1 MNYNY
6 IIGVDVSK
14 LTLDL
19 VLLKVSQTSNP
30 VEHLKVE
37 NNEKGLA
44 KVSEWLKEFNASE
57 MLFCMESTGIYCYP
71 LLQYIIGK
79 QVDVWVENAVQ
90 IKMSQGLTRGKNDKI
105 DAKRIAEYAHKNQD
119 KLKLWKP
126 TRVVVD
132 KLKHLI
138 ALRDRLVTTKTR
150 LLVPIEEFKSVG
162 NAEMASMME
171 KAMKKSIKA
180 IDSDLNGVEVQ
191 IKKLI
196 DDDDHLKKLFSLVT
210 SVVGIGFVTAINL
223 IIQTNEF
230 TILKDSR
237 KLACYCGV
245 APFEYSSGTS
255 VRGRK
260 RVSHMANKKL
270 KTNLHMAALSGIRND
285 LELKSYYE
293 RKIQEG
299 KNKMSVINAVRNK
312 LLSRVVATVK
322 RGTPYQENIIE
333 KSLVL
338 S

>member
-19 VLLKVSQTSNP
+19 ALLKVNQTVNP

-44 KVSEWLKEFNASE
+44 KVSEWLKELNTSD
-57 MLFCMESTGIYCYP
+57 MLFCMESTGIYCYS

-79 QVDVWVENAVQ
+79 QADVWVENAVQ

-132 KLKHLI
+132 KLKHLT
-138 ALRDRLVTTKTR
+138 ALRERLITTKKR
-150 LLVPIEEFKSVG
+150 LLVPIGEFKSVG
-162 NAEMASMME
+162 NYEMAKMME

-180 IDSDLNGVEVQ
+180 IDSDLEGVEEQ
-191 IKKLI
+191 IKKII
-196 DDDDHLKKLFSLVT
+196 DDDDHLNKLFGLVT
-210 SVVGIGFVTAINL
+210 SVAGIGFVTAINL

-230 TILKDSR
+230 TTLKDSR

-245 APFEYSSGTS
+245 APFEHSSGTS
-255 VRGRK
+255 VRGRN

-270 KTNLHMAALSGIRND
+270 KTNLHMAALTSIRID
-285 LELKSYYE
+285 FELKSYYE
-293 RKIQEG
+293 RKVQEG
-299 KNKMSVINAVRNK
+299 KNKMSIINAVRNK
-312 LLSRVVATVK
+312 LLSRVVAVVK
-322 RGTPYQENIIE
+322 RGTPYQKNIIE
-333 KSLVL
+333 NCLVV